1 MNAPANLPILLDA
14 LPPDSAHPPQTGFSR
29 DKQVAFISALASSGA
44 ARRAV
49 RAAGIS
55 HQTAYRM
62 RRANPAFRLA
72 WDAAMLAARAVAE
85 DVLAVR
91 AIEGVEEKVFYHG
104 EEVATRRRFDSRLL
118 LAHLARLDR
127 LTANAAAHAF
137 AEDFEAALERFA
149 RGEDQPEVV
158 APQASGGAGAG
169 GTDAGAQGGDNSS
182 PGQCNKRSM
191 SGAGTGAEPPATRAA
206 ALAAIPCTCP
216 GAVHGTDGGRR
227 HWRMGAQGPEPV
239 CNLDGEGPCCEKPG
253 WPDCRDCPHYSPIM
267 RMIETLEEARPEDA
281 PRPHELGRSDL
292 VEEAQYAALLA
303 GAPDW
308 WRRGEDGVLYAPGP
322 SGLWLP
328 ADDEGEEEEEL
339 DDDGC
344 GGQANGPGLGDR
356 GEHAVGRVGGD
367 RQHPAAVDAHVAEHG
382 GDEERED
389 RELRQRDHRPADH
402 QHGQE
407 QAEQCDHEA
416 AHAEP

>member
-1 MNAPANLPILLDA
+1 MNAPTNLPALLGT

-29 DKQVAFISALASSGA
+29 DKQVAFLSALAAGGA

-149 RGEDQPEVV
+149 RGEDQPEVF
-158 APQASGGAGAG
+158 ATGPAGAGAG
-169 GTDAGAQGGDNSS
+169 AGAGPGADAGGGAGQGDISS

-191 SGAGTGAEPPATRAA
+191 SPGPDGAGVGAGVGAGAAPPTRDE
-206 ALAAIPCTCP
+206 ALAAMACACV
-216 GAVHGTDGGRR
+216 GARHGTDGGMA
-227 HWRMGAQGPEPV
+227 HFRMTAAGPEPV
-239 CNLDGEGPCCEKPG
+239 ANVDGEGPCCSDPS
-253 WPDCRDCPHYSPIM
+253 WPACRDCPHYPPLSRQLALM
-267 RMIETLEEARPEDA
+267 DEARPAHA
-281 PRPHELGRSDL
+281 PEPWELGEEAL
-292 VEEAQYAALLA
+292 VEAAQASAFAA
-303 GAPDW
+303 GDPDW
-308 WRRGEDGVLYAPGP
+308 WRRGEDQALCAQDEDGEWWPVDGP
-322 SGLWLP
+322 AGAGDGGEGLG
-328 ADDEGEEEEEL
+328 DDGDDGGDGEEE
-339 DDDGC
+339 GS
-344 GGQANGPGLGDR
+344 R
-356 GEHAVGRVGGD
+356 GAVLPGRVRLSGGGAPV
-367 RQHPAAVDAHVAEHG
+367 RG
-382 GDEERED
+382 GRDGPRWSGRED
-389 RELRQRDHRPADH
+389 SNLRPLPPEDSALP
-402 QHGQE
+402 G
-407 QAEQCDHEA
+407 
-416 AHAEP
+416 

>member
-1 MNAPANLPILLDA
+1 MNAPANLPALIDT
-14 LPPDSAHPPQTGFSR
+14 LPPDSAHPPQSLDAAGNRSSLQCASPLPGAEPVPTSAEGAKFYR
-29 DKQVAFISALASSGA
+29 DKQVAFIAALASSGA

-127 LTANAAAHAF
+127 LTANAAANAF
-137 AEDFEAALERFA
+137 AEDFEAALDRFA
-149 RGEDQPEVV
+149 RGEDQPEVPATGPAAGV
-158 APQASGGAGAG
+158 GAGAGAG
-169 GTDAGAQGGDNSS
+169 GGAGQGDISS

-191 SGAGTGAEPPATRAA
+191 SPPEAPDGEASLTRAA

-216 GAVHGTDGGRR
+216 GAVHGTDGGRP
-227 HWRMGAQGPEPV
+227 HWRMTAQGPEPV
-239 CNLDGEGPCCEKPG
+239 CNLDGSGPCCDKPE
-253 WPDCRDCPHYSPIM
+253 WPECRDCPHYSPVM
-267 RMIETLEEARPEDA
+267 RVIETLEEARPADA

-292 VEEAQYAALLA
+292 VEEAQYAAFEA

-308 WRRGEDGVLYAPGP
+308 WRRGEGGVLYAPGP
-322 SGLWLP
+322 GGLWLP
-328 ADDEGEEEEEL
+328 TDEEEP

-344 GGQANGPGLGDR
+344 EGAGEGAGVRRSRGARRRAGRPRSAAPGGG
-356 GEHAVGRVGGD
+356 
-367 RQHPAAVDAHVAEHG
+367 
-382 GDEERED
+382 
-389 RELRQRDHRPADH
+389 
-402 QHGQE
+402 
-407 QAEQCDHEA
+407 
-416 AHAEP
+416 

>member
-1 MNAPANLPILLDA
+1 MNAPTTLPALLDT

-127 LTANAAAHAF
+127 LTANAAANAF
-137 AEDFEAALERFA
+137 AEDFEAALDRFA

-158 APQASGGAGAG
+158 AAGPAGAGAGAG
-169 GTDAGAQGGDNSS
+169 GGGGAGQGDISS

-191 SGAGTGAEPPATRAA
+191 SPPEAPDGEASLTRAE
-206 ALAAIPCTCP
+206 ALAAIPCPCP
-216 GAVHGTDGGRR
+216 GAVHGTDGGRP
-227 HWRMGAQGPEPV
+227 HWRMTAQGPEPV
-239 CNLDGEGPCCEKPG
+239 CNLDGSGPCCEKPE
-253 WPDCRDCPHYSPIM
+253 WPECRDCPHYSPVM
-267 RMIETLEEARPEDA
+267 RVIETLDEARPADA

-292 VEEAQYAALLA
+292 VEEAQYAAFEA
-303 GAPDW
+303 GVPDW
-308 WRRGEDGVLYAPGP
+308 WRRGEGGLLYAPGP
-322 SGLWLP
+322 GGLWLP
-328 ADDEGEEEEEL
+328 ADEEEP

-344 GGQANGPGLGDR
+344 EGAGEGAGVRRSR
-356 GEHAVGRVGGD
+356 GARRRAGR
-367 RQHPAAVDAHVAEHG
+367 R
-382 GDEERED
+382 
-389 RELRQRDHRPADH
+389 
-402 QHGQE
+402 
-407 QAEQCDHEA
+407 
-416 AHAEP
+416 

>member
-1 MNAPANLPILLDA
+1 MNAPTNLPVLLDA

-29 DKQVAFISALASSGA
+29 DKQVAFISALANSGA

-149 RGEDQPEVV
+149 QGEDQPEV
-158 APQASGGAGAG
+158 QALRQAQGERGSGRGAG
-169 GTDAGAQGGDNSS
+169 GADGGDFSS

-191 SGAGTGAEPPATRAA
+191 SRPAPPAAPAPLTQRE
-206 ALAAIPCTCP
+206 ALAAMPCDCP
-216 GAVHGTDGGRR
+216 GARHGTDGGRP

-239 CNLDGEGPCCEKPG
+239 SNPGGHYALCCDDPR
-253 WPDCRDCPHYSPIM
+253 WPECRECLHFPPVARAEH
-267 RMIETLEEARPEDA
+267 ELAEARARAGRRAAKRTGKGATGVRRAGAARRRADP
-281 PRPHELGRSDL
+281 PRP
-292 VEEAQYAALLA
+292 A
-303 GAPDW
+303 
-308 WRRGEDGVLYAPGP
+308 APG
-322 SGLWLP
+322 
-328 ADDEGEEEEEL
+328 
-339 DDDGC
+339 
-344 GGQANGPGLGDR
+344 GG
-356 GEHAVGRVGGD
+356 
-367 RQHPAAVDAHVAEHG
+367 
-382 GDEERED
+382 
-389 RELRQRDHRPADH
+389 
-402 QHGQE
+402 
-407 QAEQCDHEA
+407 
-416 AHAEP
+416 

>member
-1 MNAPANLPILLDA
+1 MNAPVNLGTNLPALLDTF
-14 LPPDSAHPPQTGFSR
+14 PPDSAHPPQTGFSR

-127 LTANAAAHAF
+127 LTANAAANAF

-149 RGEDQPEVV
+149 RGEDQPEV
-158 APQASGGAGAG
+158 AGLRPSTGSGPQPERTSGGGV
-169 GTDAGAQGGDNSS
+169 GGDISS

-191 SGAGTGAEPPATRAA
+191 SGSMSAEAARADARAA
-206 ALAAIPCTCP
+206 ALAAIPCGCP
-216 GAVHGTDGGRR
+216 GAVHGTDGGRP

-239 CNLDGEGPCCEKPG
+239 VNLHGEGPCCETPQ
-253 WPDCRDCPHYSPIM
+253 WPQCRDCPHYSPVM
-267 RMIETLEEARPEDA
+267 RMLETLEEARPADA
-281 PRPHELGRSDL
+281 PQPHELGDADA

-308 WRRGEDGVLYAPGP
+308 WRMGAGGVLHARSAYGTWWPE
-322 SGLWLP
+322 
-328 ADDEGEEEEEL
+328 DELEEDELEEDEEEEE
-339 DDDGC
+339 
-344 GGQANGPGLGDR
+344 
-356 GEHAVGRVGGD
+356 
-367 RQHPAAVDAHVAEHG
+367 
-382 GDEERED
+382 
-389 RELRQRDHRPADH
+389 
-402 QHGQE
+402 
-407 QAEQCDHEA
+407 
-416 AHAEP
+416 

>member
-1 MNAPANLPILLDA
+1 MNAPTTLPALLET

-29 DKQVAFISALASSGA
+29 DKQVAVIAALANSGA

-104 EEVATRRRFDSRLL
+104 EEVATRRRYDSRLL

-149 RGEDQPEVV
+149 RGEEQPEVE
-158 APQASGGAGAG
+158 ALRQAQGERGSGSGAG
-169 GTDAGAQGGDNSS
+169 GADGGGISS

-191 SGAGTGAEPPATRAA
+191 SPPSAPPPSARPSAREV
-206 ALAAIPCTCP
+206 LAAMPCDCS
-216 GAVHGTDGGRR
+216 GARHGTDGGRP
-227 HWRMGAQGPEPV
+227 HWRMAADGPEPV
-239 CNLDGEGPCCEKPG
+239 SNPGGHYAVCCDHPR
-253 WPDCRDCPHYSPIM
+253 WPECRDCPHFPPVD
-267 RMIETLEEARPEDA
+267 RALHELEEEEARCAARSARRAAKRKRKGAGEGGA
-281 PRPHELGRSDL
+281 GVRRAAAARP
-292 VEEAQYAALLA
+292 
-303 GAPDW
+303 
-308 WRRGEDGVLYAPGP
+308 
-322 SGLWLP
+322 P
-328 ADDEGEEEEEL
+328 AD
-339 DDDGC
+339 
-344 GGQANGPGLGDR
+344 PPS
-356 GEHAVGRVGGD
+356 
-367 RQHPAAVDAHVAEHG
+367 PA
-382 GDEERED
+382 
-389 RELRQRDHRPADH
+389 
-402 QHGQE
+402 
-407 QAEQCDHEA
+407 
-416 AHAEP
+416 